1 MTQMVSTFNPLRR
14 LSPVSRQRF
23 TLIAIALIFVAPMA
37 IAWLLLARPDW
48 RPAYTVNHG
57 TLVQPPRPLT
67 DLALYGT
74 DGRALGT
81 HYLQGKW
88 TLVYIGS
95 ARCSQVCQRQLY
107 NTRQVRL
114 AQGKNIGRV
123 QRLMVLTDAA
133 GSSDLQAIRA
143 KQPDLT
149 VAMPSAADRAAF
161 INRFAV
167 AGDLDAG
174 SAGRVYVIDP
184 LGNLMMSYGAHADPS
199 GMLKDLERLL
209 KVSYVG

>member
-1 MTQMVSTFNPLRR
+1 MTSTLNPLRR

-23 TLIAIALIFVAPMA
+23 TLIAIALVFVAPMA

-57 TLVQPPRPLT
+57 TLVQPPRPLAG
-67 DLALYGT
+67 LGLHGV
-74 DGRALGT
+74 DGSSLGP

-88 TLVYIGS
+88 TLVYVGHG
-95 ARCSQVCQRQLY
+95 RCEKICQRQLY

-123 QRLMVLTDAA
+123 QRLMILTDAGGTA
-133 GSSDLQAIRA
+133 ALRSIRA
-143 KQPDLT
+143 QHPDLT
-149 VAMPSAADRAAF
+149 IAAPVAADRAAVL
-161 INRFAV
+161 NRFAIDG
-167 AGDLDAG
+167 AGDPG
-174 SAGRVYVIDP
+174 TAGRVYVVDP
-184 LGNLMMSYGAHADPS
+184 LGNLMMTYGANADPS